1 MMNNATPSMLVA
13 FGAIVRRDLLLALRR
28 KGDIANPL
36 IFALIVISLFP
47 LGLGPEAGALQILAP
62 GLVWVVALLACLL
75 SLDSMFKSD
84 FEDGS
89 LEQLVLSPQPIY
101 VMAMAK
107 VVAHWLVAGLPVAL
121 LSPLLGLMLAL
132 PNEGYLALVL
142 SLLIGTMGLSLI
154 GAIGAALTVG
164 LRGGGGLLVAL
175 LVLPLYVPI
184 LIFGVS
190 AVYAAVQGVA
200 FGGYVAMLGGFTMLA
215 LILSPFAI
223 AGGLKIH
230 LES

>member
-1 MMNNATPSMLVA
+1 MNNAVPSMHAAFVA
-13 FGAIVRRDLLLALRR
+13 IIRRDLLLALRR

-47 LGLGPEAGALQILAP
+47 LGLGPEAGALKILAP

-101 VMAMAK
+101 LMAMAK

-121 LSPLLGLMLAL
+121 LSPLLGIMLAL
-132 PNEGYLALVL
+132 PSEGYLALML
-142 SLLIGTMGLSLI
+142 SLLVGTMGLSLI
-154 GAIGAALTVG
+154 GGIGAALTVG
-164 LRGGGGLLVAL
+164 LRGGGGGLLVAL

-190 AVYAAVQGVA
+190 TVYAAVQGIA
-200 FGGYVAMLGGFTMLA
+200 FGGYIAMLGGFTMLA

>member
-1 MMNNATPSMLVA
+1 MMSA
-13 FGAIVRRDLLLALRR
+13 FIAIVRRDLLLALRR
-28 KGDIANPL
+28 RGDIANPL

-47 LGLGPEAGALQILAP
+47 LGLGPEAGVLQILAP

-89 LEQLVLSPQPIY
+89 LEQLLLSPQPDYI
-101 VMAMAK
+101 MAMAK
-107 VVAHWLVAGLPVAL
+107 VVAYWLVAGLPVAL
-121 LSPLLGLMLAL
+121 LSPILGVMLSL
-132 PNEGYLALVL
+132 PSDGYLALML
-142 SLLIGTMGLSLI
+142 SLLVGTMGLSLI

-164 LRGGGGLLVAL
+164 LRGGGLLVAL

-190 AVYAAVQGVA
+190 TVYAAVQGIA
-200 FGGYVAMLGGFTMLA
+200 FGGYIAMLGGFTMLA

-230 LES
+230 LQS

>member
-1 MMNNATPSMLVA
+1 MMNSAIPSMLSA
-13 FGAIVRRDLLLALRR
+13 FIAIVRRDLLLALRR
-28 KGDIANPL
+28 RGDIANPL

-47 LGLGPEAGALQILAP
+47 LGLGPEAGALEILAP

-75 SLDSMFKSD
+75 SLEGMFKSD

-101 VMAMAK
+101 LMAMAK

-121 LSPLLGLMLAL
+121 LSPLLAVMLSL
-132 PNEGYLALVL
+132 PSGGYLALML
-142 SLLIGTMGLSLI
+142 SLLVGTMGLSLI

-164 LRGGGGLLVAL
+164 LRSGGLLVAL

-190 AVYAAVQGVA
+190 TVYAAVQGIA
-200 FGGYVAMLGGFTMLA
+200 FGGYIAMLGGFTMLA

-230 LES
+230 LQS

>member
-1 MMNNATPSMLVA
+1 MMNNATPSMLAA

-142 SLLIGTMGLSLI
+142 SLLVGTMGLSLI

-184 LIFGVS
+184 LIFG
-190 AVYAAVQGVA
+190 
-200 FGGYVAMLGGFTMLA
+200 
-215 LILSPFAI
+215 
-223 AGGLKIH
+223 
-230 LES
+230 

>member
-1 MMNNATPSMLVA
+1 MNSAMPSMMTA
-13 FGAIVRRDLLLALRR
+13 FVAIVRRDLLLALRR
-28 KGDIANPL
+28 RGDIANPL

-89 LEQLVLSPQPIY
+89 LEQLILSPQPVY

-121 LSPLLGLMLAL
+121 LSPLLGVMLSL
-132 PNEGYLALVL
+132 PSDGYLALML
-142 SLLIGTMGLSLI
+142 SLLVGTMGLSLI

-164 LRGGGGLLVAL
+164 LRGGGLLVAL

-190 AVYAAVQGVA
+190 TVYAAVQGIA
-200 FGGYVAMLGGFTMLA
+200 FGGYIAMLGGFTMLA

-230 LES
+230 LQS

>member
-1 MMNNATPSMLVA
+1 
-13 FGAIVRRDLLLALRR
+13 
-28 KGDIANPL
+28 
-36 IFALIVISLFP
+36 
-47 LGLGPEAGALQILAP
+47 
-62 GLVWVVALLACLL
+62 
-75 SLDSMFKSD
+75 MFKSD

-89 LEQLVLSPQPIY
+89 LEQLLLSPQPVY

-121 LSPLLGLMLAL
+121 LSPILGVMLSL
-132 PNEGYLALVL
+132 PSDGYLALIL
-142 SLLIGTMGLSLI
+142 SLLVGTMGLSLI

-164 LRGGGGLLVAL
+164 LRGGGLLVAL

-190 AVYAAVQGVA
+190 TVYAAVQGIA
-200 FGGYVAMLGGFTMLA
+200 FGGYIAMLGGFTMLA

-230 LES
+230 LQS